1 MFSIKINTSSAI
13 AVLFVGLVSYS
24 GSLFAQVNPKKVP
37 VKQDTTFVPIT
48 IYDINNGYL
57 GIKRTEVIGATT
69 FVPDSRFNQLAHI
82 SITSLLQGQV
92 AGLKVVNTAGSP
104 GSGALLNIRGASTF
118 NGGSTPLFILD
129 GIPVK
134 SERFSNPLTRN
145 SDNDPLAD
153 INPADIASVTVLKD
167 AASTS
172 LYGMR
177 GGNGVVIINT
187 YGGTN
192 GKTLLDFS
200 GFTGV
205 AGTPPHQDVFNA
217 AQYRAFMLEKEK
229 ARGLSDAQINNG
241 VGRYLLT
248 STPANQIER
257 YNNDTDWQDEVTK
270 RGVYNDYHLNLR
282 GGDGVSKYSLNVGYT
297 SQSGG
302 IVNTDYNRFS
312 TRFNLD
318 YKVGRKLS
326 FLNSLAY
333 TKTGRNL
340 RDEGNSTNINP
351 LFLAAVKSPI
361 LASFKQD
368 LAGND
373 LRDLDSADY
382 AGRNN
387 PYSVVNR
394 MRGENSTNRITGK
407 IIGKYTF
414 NPHLDL
420 KIGVGGDFYRL
431 DEKRFRPAAGFMAET
446 YVIRSSA
453 EKNSTEL
460 MVNNENVL
468 TYNRTSSSGSHSLH
482 AFVGNSFQVT
492 SQDSKYAVTVNS
504 NSDEF
509 GGINTSDQKSLDSIG
524 SFSPS
529 WRLMSFFTGA
539 QYAYKSKY
547 IISANVRLDGSSR
560 FAEGKQWGYFP
571 AVAAAWRISSEDF
584 LKQSKVISDLKLR
597 TSYGLSGNQEV
608 GYYNAFNV
616 LTSSNYS
623 DYAGV
628 RIGSLGNPD
637 FTWEETAQFNIGLDV
652 GFAKDRISL
661 SADYYAKKTYNLYNT
676 IQLPGTSG
684 FNTYAVSEGEVKN
697 KGIELGIA
705 AKLLTGKF
713 GWQVSLNAAYNKN
726 KISEL
731 PALFTAVNNYKD
743 FAGQLTIGGS
753 IGSFYGYKA
762 LGVYKSTADVKLKNG
777 ADNLNPF
784 QGGDMIFEDQDGNG
798 IIDQS
803 DRKVIGNVNP
813 DYYGGFTNAFSYR
826 NFDLFVFVDFS
837 IGNQV
842 YNAQRAALEGM
853 TNYDNQSL
861 AVEGRWK
868 KDGDVT
874 DMPRALHGDAVGNTR
889 FSSRWI
895 EDGSYARIKA
905 LTLSYNM
912 PLKGVLKGVFT
923 NAKILLTAQNIYTFT
938 DYKGGNPELGSVTNS
953 IMYGLDYANIPQPR
967 SILLGLKLGL

>member
-1 MFSIKINTSSAI
+1 MFTIKINSSSAI
-13 AVLFVGLVSYS
+13 AVFLLGLVAYS
-24 GSLFAQVNPKKVP
+24 GNLAAQVP
-37 VKQDTTFVPIT
+37 VKQDTTIVPAPLT
-48 IYDINNGYL
+48 SVYINNGYIGL
-57 GIKRTEVIGATT
+57 RKTDVIGAITY
-69 FVPDSRFNQLAHI
+69 VPDSRFSQLAHV

-92 AGLKVVNTAGSP
+92 PGLKVVNTSGSP
-104 GSGALLNIRGASTF
+104 GSGALLNIRGVSTF
-118 NGGSTPLFILD
+118 NAGNTPLFILD
-129 GIPVK
+129 GIPIK
-134 SERFSNPLTRN
+134 ADRFSNAMTRN

-153 INPADIASVTVLKD
+153 INPSDIASVTVLKD

-177 GGNGVVIINT
+177 GANGVVIVNT

-200 GFTGV
+200 GFSGIV
-205 AGTPPHQDVFNA
+205 DTPPHQSVFNA
-217 AQYRAFMLEKEK
+217 AQYRSFMLEKEK
-229 ARGLSDAQINNG
+229 LRGLSDAQINNG

-248 STPANQIER
+248 STPANQVQR
-257 YNNDTDWQDEVTK
+257 YNNDTDWQDEVTRK
-270 RGVYNDYHLNLR
+270 GVYNDYHLNLR
-282 GGDGVSKYSLNVGYT
+282 GGDAVSKYSVNVGYT
-297 SQSGG
+297 TQAGG
-302 IVNTDYNRFS
+302 IDNTNYNRFS

-333 TKTGRNL
+333 TKSGRNL

-351 LFLAAVKSPI
+351 LFLAAVKSPT
-361 LASFKQD
+361 LTSFKQD
-368 LAGND
+368 LAGNN

-387 PYSVVNR
+387 PYSVINR

-407 IIGKYTF
+407 IIGQYTF
-414 NPHLDL
+414 NPYLNL
-420 KIGVGGDFYRL
+420 KIGVSGDFYRL
-431 DEKRFRPAAGFMAET
+431 DEKRFRPAAGFMPEA

-460 MVNNENVL
+460 MVNNENL
-468 TYNRTSSSGSHSLH
+468 LSYARTSKSGEHALS

-492 SQDSKYAVTVNS
+492 AQDSKYAVTVNA

-509 GGINTSDQKSLDSIG
+509 GGINTGDQKSLDSIG
-524 SFSPS
+524 SSSPT
-529 WRLMSFFTGA
+529 WNLMSFFAGA
-539 QYAYKSKY
+539 QYAFKSKY
-547 IISANVRLDGSSR
+547 IVGANVRADGSSR

-571 AVAAAWRISSEDF
+571 SISAAWRISAEPF
-584 LKQSKVISDLKLR
+584 LKNSKAISELKLR

-637 FTWEETAQFNIGLDV
+637 FTWEETAQFNLGLDV
-652 GFAKDRISL
+652 GFAKDRVSI

-676 IQLPGTSG
+676 IRLPGISG
-684 FNTYAVSEGEVKN
+684 FNTYAVSEGTVKN
-697 KGIELGIA
+697 KGIELGIT
-705 AKLLTGKF
+705 AKLLDGKF
-713 GWQVSLNAAYNKN
+713 GWQMSVNAAYNKN
-726 KISEL
+726 EISEL
-731 PALFTAVNNYKD
+731 PKLFTSVKSYGD
-743 FAGQLTIGGS
+743 FAGELSIGTS

-762 LGVYKSTADVKLKNG
+762 LGVYKSTADVKLRNG
-777 ADNLNPF
+777 ADNANPF
-784 QGGDMIFEDQDGNG
+784 QGGDMIFEDKDGNG
-798 IIDQS
+798 IIDQA
-803 DRKVIGNVNP
+803 DRQIIGNVNP
-813 DYYGGFTNAFSYR
+813 DYYGGFTNVFSFR
-826 NFDLFVFVDFS
+826 NFDLNVFVDFS
-837 IGNQV
+837 VGNQV

-853 TNYDNQSL
+853 TNYDNQSTTI
-861 AVEGRWK
+861 ENRWK

-895 EDGSYARIKA
+895 ENGSYARIKA
-905 LTLSYNM
+905 LTLGYTL
-912 PLKGVLKGVFT
+912 PLQGTFKRVFT
-923 NAKILLTAQNIYTFT
+923 NARILLTAQNVYTFT
-938 DYKGGNPELGSVTNS
+938 NYKGGNPELGSVSNQM
-953 IMYGLDYANIPQPR
+953 MYGLDYGNIPQTR